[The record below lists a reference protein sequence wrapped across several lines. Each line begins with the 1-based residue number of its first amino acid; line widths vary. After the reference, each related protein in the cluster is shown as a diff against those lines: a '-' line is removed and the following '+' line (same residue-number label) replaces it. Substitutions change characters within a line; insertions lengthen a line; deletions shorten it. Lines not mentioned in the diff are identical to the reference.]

1 MGIVISDECMGC
13 ESCVE
18 LCPDVFEMNADG
30 NMATCKDPD
39 STLDCVQEA
48 RPFPGSD
55 PPPARHHHRR
65 DRPMRGLVPLF
76 LRAAPGGLRVP

>member
-48 RPFPGSD
+48 ID
-55 PPPARHHHRR
+55 ACPAEAISRE
-65 DRPMRGLVPLF
+65 
-76 LRAAPGGLRVP
+76 